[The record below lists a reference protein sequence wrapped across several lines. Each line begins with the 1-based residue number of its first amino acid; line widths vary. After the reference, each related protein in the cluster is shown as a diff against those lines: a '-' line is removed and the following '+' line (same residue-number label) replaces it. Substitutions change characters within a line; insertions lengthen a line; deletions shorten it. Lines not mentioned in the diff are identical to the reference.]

1 VLGRRRRLVHHVA
14 NAGIP
19 TDLICLRC
27 ILATYNQNLRIGES
41 IRSGARDSVFGY
53 SRSYG
58 IFVESVAQSPVNEN
72 NRVIRY

>member
-1 VLGRRRRLVHHVA
+1 MLGAGGGWYITWA

-27 ILATYNQNLRIGES
+27 ILRDHNQNLADRRVDPVG
-41 IRSGARDSVFGY
+41 RLRLGFGY